1 MCVWMIYYL
10 LYYMSIIILFY
21 YILKNNIIYVFIL
34 YVFVCFYF
42 VCFCMFLFCMFLYFV
57 FCMFLYVFILYIYFL
72 RKILVCKSVRFL
84 YGNSYFSHHR
94 MHFFIC
100 AFLQFSK
107 LLSDFELFIKF
118 NVLDIFSICF

>member
-1 MCVWMIYYL
+1 MCCNVCICVWMIYYL

-21 YILKNNIIYVFIL
+21 YILKNNIIYVFII
-34 YVFVCFYF
+34 VCFVY
-42 VCFCMFLFCMFLYFV
+42 FCMFLFCMF
-57 FCMFLYVFILYIYFL
+57 CIFLYVFILYIYFL